1 MLPRAPSANCDRVG
15 RCRPPIWRV
24 FDLPLPIDPRTMVN
38 HLRLRRRCRAGGGSS
53 PVGKGARAA
62 RALVERAAASP
73 SGERLGLLPNRC
85 AASPALAVRGG
96 ARGRRLRLTRP
107 RSTARHQQLL
117 LSRALRLLR
126 QPRSPHGAGAHHAA
140 AYKLVTRD
148 GVADASSLR
157 QRYHRLGLTGNQYR
171 VNRKSTGR
179 FVGSATC

>member
-1 MLPRAPSANCDRVG
+1 MLPRAPSAYSANCDRVG

-73 SGERLGLLPNRC
+73 SGERLGLLPTRC

-96 ARGRRLRLTRP
+96 ARGRRLRLTTQLGRSRGELGTTEDTGRSLNVRRSAGRGYVQPAPGRP
-107 RSTARHQQLL
+107 NRHPL
-117 LSRALRLLR
+117 
-126 QPRSPHGAGAHHAA
+126 AA
-140 AYKLVTRD
+140 ASKFKFHAR
-148 GVADASSLR
+148 A
-157 QRYHRLGLTGNQYR
+157 
-171 VNRKSTGR
+171 
-179 FVGSATC
+179 